1 MVGQPRSFG
10 VICDRKHRQ
19 SWTARAV
26 LRFGVLTI
34 GGFACA
40 AAFAQA
46 PAQPAAPSA
55 ATSEL
60 IQQAQ
65 TVSIPI
71 HAFSL
76 TDAAPIK
83 DLQPSD
89 LTLDVDSKP
98 VNFQLSRPW
107 SGTIN
112 PKTGQAD
119 DLPNM
124 LIVLPAGGPL
134 DRNDV
139 VNEAI
144 AALKAAPIAGWN
156 ISILDDSG
164 NQTRYT
170 RQLPLVISEM
180 EKIGAESPQSTSLA
194 DWRHTTAVAIAS
206 MRDLPDAASFSRSAI
221 CFTRLCIRA
230 MTRSTTRLR

>member
-1 MVGQPRSFG
+1 MDCACCCCVSEYGCCGR
-10 VICDRKHRQ
+10 ICLCGC
-19 SWTARAV
+19 V
-26 LRFGVLTI
+26 
-34 GGFACA
+34 
-40 AAFAQA
+40 FAQA
-46 PAQPAAPSA
+46 PAQPAAPSPA
-55 ATSEL
+55 ASEL

-98 VNFQLSRPW
+98 ASFQLSRPW
-107 SGTIN
+107 SSTIN

-119 DLPNM
+119 DQPNM
-124 LIVLPAGGPL
+124 LIILPAGGPL
-134 DRNDV
+134 DRNDI
-139 VNEAI
+139 VNETI
-144 AALKAAPIAGWN
+144 AALKTAPISGWN

-164 NQTRYT
+164 NQTAYT

-180 EKIGAESPQSTSLA
+180 EKIGAENPQSTNLA
-194 DWRHTTAVAIAS
+194 DWRHTAAVAIAS
-206 MRDLPDAASFSRSAI
+206 MRDLPGRRVVLSLGDLFHEVVYQNYSLVYQRI
-221 CFTRLCIRA
+221 
-230 MTRSTTRLR
+230 